1 MSELPLSAAYAVLI
15 ITALGVALPTAPG
28 FIGNYHF
35 SCVLGLTLFGIPKT
49 DALTFAIV
57 LHFIQFSVVM
67 VLGLACLP
75 FIKVPLSS
83 LFKSGGEINT
93 TYDT

>member
-1 MSELPLSAAYAVLI
+1 MSELPLAAAYTVLI

-35 SCVLGLTLFGIPKT
+35 SCVVGLTLFDIPKT

-57 LHFIQFSVVM
+57 LHFIQFAVVT
-67 VLGLACLP
+67 VLGVLCLP
-75 FIKVPLSS
+75 FIKVPLPT
-83 LFKSGGEINT
+83 LFKGGEQINAN
-93 TYDT
+93 YDT